1 MSSSQGIESYNET
14 LFQVK
19 EQFMIRSRYAITD
32 FPDGTHLI
40 KFDMHDKQHTAPN
53 AITWLYESMSEFA
66 DIAMIASNIS
76 ENRGKSPMLTMP
88 YIPNARMDRTKEWRF
103 YPQVFLPNA
112 ERHEFFRG

>member
-1 MSSSQGIESYNET
+1 
-14 LFQVK
+14 
-19 EQFMIRSRYAITD
+19 MIRSRYAITD

-40 KFDMHDKQHTAPN
+40 KFDVHDEQHTAPN

-66 DIAMIASNIS
+66 DIAMIAAHIS
-76 ENRGKSPMLTMP
+76 ENMSKSPVHYAIHSQRP
-88 YIPNARMDRTKEWRF
+88 YGQDKEWRGF